1 MEISAVTP
9 ITRDELVAA
18 VRRTRLQGFD
28 QAEVYADADITL
40 TRFDTDDLTP
50 AQRYVLEPN
59 VATVLE
65 LREALLAHG
74 VDILALDGGVWVEID
89 GERIPV
95 IPPIVEHSVE
105 PASNNQGSRAVAL
118 INDGIHRVYAART
131 LGLPITVVHVTGATH
146 PYYALALDGWADV
159 TPLSELPDGFQ
170 KKAYRIPD
178 NYKALFRDFNALF
191 PGVQQQRKRSNP
203 DHLKA

>member
-9 ITRDELVAA
+9 ITRDELLAA